1 MWHLHTSSEPPQHF
15 NETNVHVCTFSS
27 CVVMRH
33 NEGGAQ
39 LVRSTLPC
47 ILSEIIH
54 FVNIAGARRGTET
67 VTGARPASPT
77 WAAPASSTRGWR
89 R

>member
-1 MWHLHTSSEPPQHF
+1 MWHLHTGSTQPQHF

-67 VTGARPASPT
+67 VTGARPDSPT